1 MKKSQLKGPSGGSSG
16 NAAPS
21 PAPKL
26 GNLVADGAAAGA
38 AAGAASAAQGTEPM
52 DQLWLDLVGA
62 KQFAQLCQTP
72 QPDKIQH
79 CSADLDDVG
88 FMSSCLA
95 CAIQMPAEG
104 WQHFFDLVEFAIKPQ
119 LQFVASSEKKFWM

>member
-26 GNLVADGAAAGA
+26 GNLVADGAAASA
-38 AAGAASAAQGTEPM
+38 AAGAAAGAAQGTEPM

-88 FMSSCLA
+88 FSC
-95 CAIQMPAEG
+95 PA
-104 WQHFFDLVEFAIKPQ
+104 V
-119 LQFVASSEKKFWM
+119 